1 MYEEDDTVTPDG
13 LGIRRRRRLLG
24 CSRRAFVEVMARAS
38 VRESGRR
45 ETITVNLLEGIEET
59 NEPVPYATLCRV
71 AAGLDCD
78 PVELVVE

>member
-13 LGIRRRRRLLG
+13 LGIRRRRRHLG
-24 CSRRAFVEVMARAS
+24 CSRRTFVEVMARAS
-38 VRESGRR
+38 VRESGLRK
-45 ETITVNLLEGIEET
+45 TITVNLLEGIEET